1 MKDSNAVLK
10 EWIEFREEK
19 LSHLTKEDKK
29 HFIYFEEIEKN
40 ILNSIP
46 EENRKYVQG
55 QLSKLD
61 SNFMDYNYYW
71 NEKYYRNGFS
81 DGIKLTGNYIDT

>member
-1 MKDSNAVLK
+1 MKDSNNVLK

-19 LSHLTKEDKK
+19 LSNLTEEDKK
-29 HFIYFEEIEKN
+29 HFIYFEEIEEK

-46 EENRKYVQG
+46 EENRNFVKD

-61 SNFMDYNYYW
+61 NNFMDYNYYW
-71 NEKYYRNGFS
+71 NEKYYRNGFR
-81 DGIKLTGNYIDT
+81 DGIELISNCIDK